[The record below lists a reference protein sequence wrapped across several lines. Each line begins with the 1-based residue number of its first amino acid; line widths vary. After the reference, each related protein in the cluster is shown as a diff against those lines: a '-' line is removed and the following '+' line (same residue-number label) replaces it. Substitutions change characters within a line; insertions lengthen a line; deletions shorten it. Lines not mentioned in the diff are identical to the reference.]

1 MPHSYLLCITNPL
14 VSTVW
19 TSCNFLSLDFGF
31 FVPMLMTKF
40 EKINHKGNY
49 YEKKIIMQ
57 FWGTKLPRSCLFG
70 PPKPI

>member
-14 VSTVW
+14 VSTVC

-49 YEKKIIMQ
+49 YEKK
-57 FWGTKLPRSCLFG
+57 
-70 PPKPI
+70 